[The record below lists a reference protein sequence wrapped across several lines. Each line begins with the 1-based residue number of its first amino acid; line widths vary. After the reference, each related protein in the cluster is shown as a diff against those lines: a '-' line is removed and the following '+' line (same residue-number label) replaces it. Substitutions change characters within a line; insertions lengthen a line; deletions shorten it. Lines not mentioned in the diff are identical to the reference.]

1 MVTEWQ
7 NPPDA
12 DGILRASGGKEFHAR
27 KLILPLASP
36 VFRDMFSVPQ
46 STETDPPV
54 LPIVDVHDPPEAL
67 EIFLQI
73 IYPIRNPS
81 INDPQT
87 WPLSSDLRTSTMRRP
102 SSMPANTGE
111 GASI

>member
-1 MVTEWQ
+1 MATEWQ

-12 DGILRASGGKEFHAR
+12 DGMLRASGGKEVHAR
-27 KLILPLASP
+27 DLVLSLASP
-36 VFRDMFSVPQ
+36 VFRGMFSVPQ
-46 STETDPPV
+46 LPIETDPPV

-81 INDPQT
+81 INDPHC
-87 WPLSSDLRTSTMRRP
+87 SD
-102 SSMPANTGE
+102 TGLCPQ
-111 GASI
+111 I